1 MRARMDAHGQL
12 ELADLSMLTSKFLV
26 AVLPLLILGYIFGLF
41 VAAALHGWDI
51 NPLLILLNGAGLFLA
66 YRECAERL

>member
-1 MRARMDAHGQL
+1 MNARDRW
-12 ELADLSMLTSKFLV
+12 EFADLSMLTSKFLG

-51 NPLLILLNGAGLFLA
+51 NPLIILLNGVGLLLA
-66 YRECAERL
+66 YLECAARL